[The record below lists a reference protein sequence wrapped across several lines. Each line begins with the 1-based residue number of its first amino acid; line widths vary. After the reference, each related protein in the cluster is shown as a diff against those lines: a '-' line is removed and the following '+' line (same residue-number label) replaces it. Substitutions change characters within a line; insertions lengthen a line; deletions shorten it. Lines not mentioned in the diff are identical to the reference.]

1 MYILGISCYYHD
13 AAACL
18 LKDGK
23 ILAAAQEERF
33 TRKKHDSDFPHNAI
47 QYCLKHA
54 NVIVKEIDYVG
65 FYDKPFLKFERI
77 LSTYISTFPKSFKV
91 FLKVIPLW
99 LKIKLWIRYL
109 IRKELGITCDILFVE
124 HHLSHA
130 GSSFLVSP
138 FKEAAILTVDGVG
151 EWATATYGVGRG
163 NKVEIFKEIRYPDS
177 LGLLYSAFTYY
188 LGFRVNSAEYKVMG
202 LAPYGKP
209 RYAGLIK
216 DKLIDIKK
224 DGSFKLNMDYFA
236 YNYSLTMINKRF
248 EELFGGP
255 PRKPESEIR
264 EKDKDIASS
273 IQKITEEVMVNMARH
288 IYEKTGMKRLCMAG
302 GVALNCVAN
311 AEIMKKVPFED
322 IFIQPASGDAGGA
335 IGVASFI
342 YHSILGHPRN
352 FVMGSA
358 YLGPEFTDEEIR
370 ACLLNN
376 KADFEELREEEL
388 IDIVSR
394 LIAAGKIIGWFQ
406 GRMEFGP
413 RALGNRS
420 ILADAR
426 DPEAKKRINQ
436 RIKFREIFRPFAPT
450 ILDYKAKDFFNLD
463 RPSPFML
470 LVADIKGDKKIIPS
484 ATHVDGTARVQTISR
499 KDNTLYYDLVERFY
513 KVTQCPVIINTSFN
527 VRGEPIVCT
536 PQDAYNCFM
545 KTGIDVLAIGKFL
558 VKK

>member
-1 MYILGISCYYHD
+1 
-13 AAACL
+13 
-18 LKDGK
+18 
-23 ILAAAQEERF
+23 
-33 TRKKHDSDFPHNAI
+33 
-47 QYCLKHA
+47 
-54 NVIVKEIDYVG
+54 
-65 FYDKPFLKFERI
+65 
-77 LSTYISTFPKSFKV
+77 
-91 FLKVIPLW
+91 
-99 LKIKLWIRYL
+99 
-109 IRKELGITCDILFVE
+109 
-124 HHLSHA
+124 
-130 GSSFLVSP
+130 
-138 FKEAAILTVDGVG
+138 
-151 EWATATYGVGRG
+151 
-163 NKVEIFKEIRYPDS
+163 
-177 LGLLYSAFTYY
+177 
-188 LGFRVNSAEYKVMG
+188 
-202 LAPYGKP
+202 
-209 RYAGLIK
+209 
-216 DKLIDIKK
+216 
-224 DGSFKLNMDYFA
+224 
-236 YNYSLTMINKRF
+236 
-248 EELFGGP
+248 
-255 PRKPESEIR
+255 
-264 EKDKDIASS
+264 
-273 IQKITEEVMVNMARH
+273 
-288 IYEKTGMKRLCMAG
+288 MKRLCMAG

-311 AEIMKKVPFED
+311 AEIMKNVPFED

-358 YLGPEFTDEEIR
+358 CLGPEFTDEEIR

-450 ILDYKAKDFFNLD
+450 VLDCKAKDFFNLD

-470 LVADIKGDKKIIPS
+470 LVADIKEDKKIIPS

-499 KDNTLYYDLVERFY
+499 KDNKLYYDLLERFY
-513 KVTQCPVIINTSFN
+513 KITQCPVIINTSFN